1 MSRPIPWT
9 KDRHDWFFSDSY
21 RTVANIG
28 LDYEWFGIDIGQCD
42 AAANIQKFLLPALRT
57 GEYYIYEIDGTI
69 AVKELAL
76 HPVGLP
82 ATVAQSVLAAT
93 TEASREWV
101 ESFFKMPLRT
111 GVRRYYDNCLYF
123 FAYLA
128 LSGNYRMW

>member
-1 MSRPIPWT
+1 MSRPLPWSR
-9 KDRHDWFFSDSY
+9 DRHDWFFSDSY
-21 RTVANIG
+21 RTAANIG

-57 GEYYIYEIDGTI
+57 GEFYIYEIDGTI
-69 AVKELAL
+69 AVKELCL
-76 HPVGLP
+76 HPVGLQV
-82 ATVAQSVLAAT
+82 TVAQSVLAAT

-101 ESFFKMPLRT
+101 ESFFKMPLRE
-111 GVRRYYDNCLYF
+111 GKRRYYDNCLYF

>member
-1 MSRPIPWT
+1 MEIFKIGGKYMNNKIAKYDS
-9 KDRHDWFFSDSY
+9 DDFFSGNWLKNFFDLPIVTRSNVLK
-21 RTVANIG
+21 TNIRKEK
-28 LDYEWFGIDIGQCD
+28 D
-42 AAANIQKFLLPALRT
+42 N
-57 GEYYIYEIDGTI
+57 YIYEVDGTI

-101 ESFFKMPLRT
+101 ESFYKMPLRT
-111 GVRRYYDNCLYF
+111 GKRRYYDNCLYF